1 MLYLFIISI
10 LVLCLLV
17 ALMFFILRKTVKTIN
32 NQTKLYFVDKVQ
44 EYDYLITQKEEQ
56 LEEIDKEIKEK
67 ESQKEEKEL
76 YGGTS
81 NYEFDYNIIDLI
93 NRTKYQDKNIF
104 TINKKIDE
112 KFNFDYEAII
122 KKFLENVKG
131 KEQYDFC
138 NNLKNKFTSEKIYLL
153 KSLPNKEQETKIKE
167 LLNDQEYKVY
177 KIYKE
182 IDNSNNID
190 GFIDYLNEMI
200 DLNNPKIIV
209 YVGDKNENYDH
220 INENVKTIYRND
232 IYKGIK
238 IKYQNKIYDYSLN
251 ERNV

>member
-1 MLYLFIISI
+1 
-10 LVLCLLV
+10 
-17 ALMFFILRKTVKTIN
+17 MFFILRKTVKTIN

-93 NRTKYQDKNIF
+93 NKTKYQDKNIF

-112 KFNFDYEAII
+112 KFNLDYEAII
-122 KKFLENVKG
+122 KKFLENTSG

-138 NNLKNKFTSEKIYLL
+138 NNLKNKFTSEMIYLL
-153 KSLPNKEQETKIKE
+153 KSLPNNDQEQKIKE
-167 LLNDQEYKVY
+167 LLTLVILIFGGLSIHIQVANVLNDY
-177 KIYKE
+177 
-182 IDNSNNID
+182 NID
-190 GFIDYLNEMI
+190 YKNFYLA
-200 DLNNPKIIV
+200 KIIMIV
-209 YVGDKNENYDH
+209 LSISVLPVLGSDKCGNSRRVSTTSPARSPQAA
-220 INENVKTIYRND
+220 IITR
-232 IYKGIK
+232 
-238 IKYQNKIYDYSLN
+238 STSA
-251 ERNV
+251 

>member
-93 NRTKYQDKNIF
+93 NKTKYQDKNIF

-112 KFNFDYEAII
+112 KFNLDYEAII
-122 KKFLENVKG
+122 KKFLENTSG

-138 NNLKNKFTSEKIYLL
+138 NNLKKHYRTDKSVDRKMRANRSRWNYRVYLGKKDFILPVFVIQPTEKI
-153 KSLPNKEQETKIKE
+153 
-167 LLNDQEYKVY
+167 LN
-177 KIYKE
+177 
-182 IDNSNNID
+182 
-190 GFIDYLNEMI
+190 L
-200 DLNNPKIIV
+200 
-209 YVGDKNENYDH
+209 
-220 INENVKTIYRND
+220 
-232 IYKGIK
+232 
-238 IKYQNKIYDYSLN
+238 
-251 ERNV
+251 

>member
-32 NQTKLYFVDKVQ
+32 THTKLYFVDKVQ

-93 NRTKYQDKNIF
+93 NKTKYQDKNIF

-112 KFNFDYEAII
+112 KFNLDYEAII
-122 KKFLENVKG
+122 KKFLENTSG

-138 NNLKNKFTSEKIYLL
+138 NNLKNKFTSEMIYLL
-153 KSLPNKEQETKIKE
+153 KSLPNNDQEQKIKE
-167 LLNDQEYKVY
+167 LLNDQEYKIY
-177 KIYKE
+177 KLYKE
-182 IDNSNNID
+182 INKSNNID
-190 GFIDYLNEMI
+190 GFIDYLNEML

-209 YVGDKNENYDH
+209 YVGDKKENYDH
-220 INENVKTIYRND
+220 ISENIKTIYRND

-238 IKYQNKIYDYSLN
+238 IKYQNRIYDYSLN